1 MIGSVSSGFRR
12 RRPRTAS
19 SATVAAPARPAGIR
33 QLPPDRAGVRNV
45 SACCEPSVRSRERPP
60 GVTCRASFTR
70 PEARARLGSTLANS
84 DAVTPLAA
92 DESTRTA
99 CCSPNATDSNA
110 ASEATRDFPDRIV
123 NPPRFAIESWIGV
136 AGSAA
141 VTSGLCRALRAESL
155 PASTVGTAGVAS
167 TGATG
172 AAVAG
177 AAPAPVAADPVA
189 AATAGSAAAGGDGVG
204 RDGRRF
210 SGSTYPCGSLV
221 TRVPKYT

>member
-19 SATVAAPARPAGIR
+19 RATVAAPARPAGIR
-33 QLPPDRAGVRNV
+33 QLPPGRAGAGNV
-45 SACCEPSVRSRERPP
+45 SAFCEPTVRRPERPP
-60 GVTCRASFTR
+60 GVACRTRSTCRE
-70 PEARARLGSTLANS
+70 PRAALRSTLANGI
-84 DAVTPLAA
+84 AVTPLAA
-92 DESTRTA
+92 DESKRTA
-99 CCSPNATDSNA
+99 CCSPSATDSNA
-110 ASEATRDFPDRIV
+110 ASDATCDFPDRIV
-123 NPPRFAIESWIGV
+123 NPPRLAIVCWAGV
-136 AGSAA
+136 ATSAA

-155 PASTVGTAGVAS
+155 LTPTVGTTGVAA

-177 AAPAPVAADPVA
+177 AAPAAGAADPGA
-189 AATAGSAAAGGDGVG
+189 AATAGSAAAGEGAG
-204 RDGRRF
+204 RDGRRL